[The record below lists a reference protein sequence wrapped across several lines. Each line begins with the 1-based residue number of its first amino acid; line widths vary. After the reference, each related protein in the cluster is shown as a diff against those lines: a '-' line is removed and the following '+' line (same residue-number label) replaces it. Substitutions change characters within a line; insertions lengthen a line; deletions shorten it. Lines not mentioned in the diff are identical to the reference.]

1 MASYDYIFEVIMPI
15 NVSGRIKNNQTANP
29 TLCVKEEEET
39 RDIYSLS
46 FILEMMDI
54 KLSSIKSML
63 FGESWSTDNGACTVL
78 YSMYF
83 TIYHTCI
90 RLLYCSPSNDD
101 IIPYFYS
108 LSRVTVPVEL
118 LY

>member
-1 MASYDYIFEVIMPI
+1 MDSHDYIFDFIMPI
-15 NVSGRIKNNQTANP
+15 NVSGRRKNNQTANP
-29 TLCVKEEEET
+29 SLCVKEEEE

-46 FILEMMDI
+46 LILEMMDI

-108 LSRVTVPVEL
+108 LSLVTVPVEL